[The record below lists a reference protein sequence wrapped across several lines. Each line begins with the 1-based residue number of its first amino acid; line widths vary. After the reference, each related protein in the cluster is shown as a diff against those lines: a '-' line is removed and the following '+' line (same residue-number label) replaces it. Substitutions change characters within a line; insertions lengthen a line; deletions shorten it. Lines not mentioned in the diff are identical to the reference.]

1 MTIEYIWNITQL
13 DCVPIT
19 DEMSDYVVQSY
30 YEVVGDDGVYKGSVT
45 GTASFEVDTNQPTYV
60 PHADITKA
68 EAIAWTQAA
77 LGEQVVMIK
86 SSIDDQIQK
95 QITPPMVTLPLP
107 WVDFI

>member
-19 DEMSDYVVQSY
+19 DEMSDYVVQAH
-30 YEVVGDDGVYKGSVT
+30 YEVTGDDGTYKGSAT
-45 GTASFEVDTNQPTYV
+45 GTASFEVDANQPSYV
-60 PHADITKA
+60 PYADITKA
-68 EAIAWTQAA
+68 EAIAWTQSA

-107 WVDFI
+107 WSV

>member
-13 DCVPIT
+13 DYVPIT
-19 DEMSDYVVQSY
+19 NTMSDYVVQAH
-30 YEVVGDDGVYKGSVT
+30 YEVTGDDGTYKGSAT
-45 GTASFEVDTNQPTYV
+45 GTASFEVDANQPSYV
-60 PHADITKA
+60 PYADITKA
-68 EAIAWTQAA
+68 EAIAWTQSA

-107 WVDFI
+107 WSV